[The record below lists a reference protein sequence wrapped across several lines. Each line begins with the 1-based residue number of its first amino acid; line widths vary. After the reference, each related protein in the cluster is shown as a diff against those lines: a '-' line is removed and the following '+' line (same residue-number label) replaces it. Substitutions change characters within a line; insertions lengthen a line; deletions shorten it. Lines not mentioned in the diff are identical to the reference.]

1 MRAHEPP
8 HPQIY
13 SILTEGGYR
22 PKSKAAASHFS
33 LGKVVPI
40 FSAVFLGGQL
50 AKSKEK
56 VMGKVCSVGLQ
67 PFLGLLSSE
76 CQPLGVWNFIPQHPE
91 PWKPIHRR
99 R

>member
-56 VMGKVCSVGLQ
+56 V
-67 PFLGLLSSE
+67 
-76 CQPLGVWNFIPQHPE
+76 
-91 PWKPIHRR
+91 
-99 R
+99 